1 MILPKIIGQVR
12 LPVVLAALN
21 VALLAVFFSYL
32 EPLSS
37 DLELRRNNMQNSSV
51 RVRASL
57 DVAAM
62 ELEKLAQSGDA
73 YAKLLERGFL
83 DPQDRLE
90 ASKLLDRLR
99 KAYGLTS
106 ISYEIAPERTF
117 DDPLVGNS
125 GFTVASTT
133 ITITM
138 DGLLDTDL
146 IEFVRAVV
154 DELPGQVRLVTLILE
169 RSSTPTD
176 ESLATLRDGRSVDLV
191 TGEAVLEWR
200 VLRPPAEK
208 TVQQS

>member
-1 MILPKIIGQVR
+1 MILSKTIGQVR

-21 VALLAVFFSYL
+21 VALLAVLLSYL
-32 EPLSS
+32 LPLSG
-37 DLELRRNNMQNSSV
+37 DLELRRNNLQNSSM

-73 YAKLLERGFL
+73 YEKLLEGGFL
-83 DPQDRLE
+83 EPQDRLE

-99 KAYGLTS
+99 EAYGLTS

-117 DDPLVGNS
+117 DDPLARNS

-133 ITITM
+133 ISISM

-154 DELPGQVRLVTLILE
+154 DELPGQVKLVTLILE

-176 ESLATLRDGRSVDLV
+176 ESLAILRDGRSVDLV

-208 TVQQS
+208 TAQQS

>member
-1 MILPKIIGQVR
+1 MILPKTIGQVR

-37 DLELRRNNMQNSSV
+37 DLEFRRNNLHNSSV
-51 RVRASL
+51 RVRASM

-73 YAKLLERGFL
+73 YAKLLEQGFL

-99 KAYGLTS
+99 KVYGLTS

-117 DDPLVGNS
+117 DDPLVRNS
-125 GFTVASTT
+125 GFTVTSTT
-133 ITITM
+133 ITIKM
-138 DGLLDTDL
+138 GGLLDTDL

-154 DELPGQVRLVTLILE
+154 DELPGQVRLVTLVLE
-169 RSSTPTD
+169 RLPTPTD
-176 ESLATLRDGRSVDLV
+176 ESLAILRDGRSVDLV
-191 TGEAVLEWR
+191 TGEAVIEWR
-200 VLRPPAEK
+200 TLRPPAEK

>member
-32 EPLSS
+32 APLSS
-37 DLELRRNNMQNSSV
+37 DLEFRRNNTQNSSM

-62 ELEKLAQSGDA
+62 ELENLAQSGDA
-73 YAKLLERGFL
+73 YAKLLEQGFL

-99 KAYGLTS
+99 KANGLTS
-106 ISYEIAPERTF
+106 ISYEIAPEKTF
-117 DDPLVGNS
+117 DDPVVRNS
-125 GFTVASTT
+125 GFTVTSTR

-138 DGLLDTDL
+138 EGLLDTDL

-169 RSSTPTD
+169 RLSTPTD
-176 ESLATLRDGRSVDLV
+176 ESLAILRDGRSVDLV
-191 TGEAVLEWR
+191 TGEAVIEWR
-200 VLRPPAEK
+200 TLRPPAEK